1 MMQLM
6 SPTPTRRRILMG
18 ALGAGLAMSGQ
29 RALAATELRLS
40 FDRPLDGTMAPFI
53 TAAASGL
60 FRAEGVT
67 VAMDSAAGS
76 QDALARVASGASDMA
91 LTDLNALIRFRD
103 ADAGAPLKAVFVLFD
118 KAPYAVIARRS
129 RGINTLSDVEGK
141 TLGVAEGD
149 LAIRLWPSL
158 ARTNNIN
165 STKVRFEKISAAV
178 REPILSAGQVDAV
191 TGFSY
196 LSAINLR
203 DRGIPASDLA
213 VLRFADYG
221 CEAYGQAV
229 IVNPKFAADHPD
241 AVTAFTRAL
250 VAGIR
255 LAHSAPGRAID
266 DLVARIDG
274 ASRELE
280 LERLRLVLQDNVVTE
295 YAKAHGLGGIDGARF
310 KASLEAIAAD
320 FKFHKT
326 FTVQDIFDDSLLP
339 PAIDRMI
346 N

>member
-1 MMQLM
+1 M
-6 SPTPTRRRILMG
+6 SSLPTRRRILTG
-18 ALGAGLAMSGQ
+18 AIGAGLAVSSR
-29 RALAATELRLS
+29 RAFAATALRLS
-40 FDRPLDGTMAPFI
+40 FDRPLDGTMAPFM
-53 TAAASGL
+53 TAAANGL

-67 VAMDSAAGS
+67 VTMDNAAGS
-76 QDALARVASGASDMA
+76 QEAIIRVASGASDMA

-103 ADAGAPLKAVFVLFD
+103 ADAGPPLKAAFVLFD

-129 RGINTLSDVEGK
+129 RGINALGDVEGK

-158 ARTNNIN
+158 ARTNKIN

-229 IVNPKFAADHPD
+229 IVNPKFAADHPEG
-241 AVTAFTRAL
+241 VTAFIRAL

-255 LAHSAPGRAID
+255 LVYTAPGQAVD

-280 LERLRLVLQDNVVTE
+280 LERLRLVLQDNIVTE
-295 YAKAHGLGGIDGARF
+295 HAKAHGLGGIDEARF

-320 FKFHKT
+320 FKFHKN
-326 FTVQDIFDDSLLP
+326 FTVHDIFDDSLLP
-339 PAIDRMI
+339 PSTERMI

>member
-1 MMQLM
+1 M
-6 SPTPTRRRILMG
+6 SYLPTRRRLLMSAIG
-18 ALGAGLAMSGQ
+18 VGLVVNSS
-29 RALAATELRLS
+29 RARAATALRLS
-40 FDRPLDGTMAPFI
+40 FDRPFDGTMAPFM
-53 TAAASGL
+53 TAAANGL

-67 VAMDSAAGS
+67 VTMDTAAGS
-76 QDALARVASGASDMA
+76 QDAITRVVSGASEMA
-91 LTDLNALIRFRD
+91 LADLNALIRFRD
-103 ADAGAPLKAVFVLFD
+103 GDASAPVKAVFVLFD

-129 RGINTLSDVEGK
+129 RGINTLGDVEGK

-149 LAIRLWPSL
+149 LAIRFWPSL
-158 ARTNNIN
+158 AHTNNIN
-165 STKVRFEKISAAV
+165 SAKVKFEKISAAV

-241 AVTAFTRAL
+241 AVTAFIRAL

-255 LAHSAPGRAID
+255 VANDAPGRAVD
-266 DLVARIDG
+266 DVVARIDG
-274 ASRELE
+274 ASRDLE
-280 LERLRLVLQDNVVTE
+280 LERLRVVLKDNIITE
-295 YAKAHGLGGIDGARF
+295 HVKANGLGGIDGARF
-310 KASLEAIAAD
+310 KASLDAIAAD
-320 FKFHKT
+320 FKFHKR
-326 FTVQDIFDDSLLP
+326 FMVQDIFDDSLLP
-339 PAIDRMI
+339 PATERTI